1 MNAGG
6 GPQAILFQSVTSSGS
21 ASRPSACLSQFS
33 FAVDLASDGTGT
45 SNCWAHN
52 VAGTQFPAVLPGC

>member
-1 MNAGG
+1 MV
-6 GPQAILFQSVTSSGS
+6 QSVTSSGS
-21 ASRPSACLSQFS
+21 ASSPSACLSQFS